1 MSERNQ
7 HVDEAG
13 VGRDVSRTQPTT
25 ISQVTEILDTAVREI
40 GGRATLYDQPDG
52 EESMPKVVALF
63 NRLYDENLTV
73 EQGWMFMVL
82 LKSVRSSN
90 GNFKMDN
97 YVDLAAYAAFAG
109 KAARDARQIND
120 K

>member
-1 MSERNQ
+1 MNQ
-7 HVDEAG
+7 
-13 VGRDVSRTQPTT
+13 DVTDTQDREQTT
-25 ISQVTEILDTAVREI
+25 IEQVTAILDQAATEV

-52 EESMPKVVALF
+52 EESMPKVIRLF
-63 NRLYDENLTV
+63 NDLYGTNLNP

-90 GNFKMDN
+90 GEFKLDN

-109 KAARDARQIND
+109 KAARDERA
-120 K
+120 